1 MPVIAMVIVCETGAS
16 ALAAGAVV
24 AIAGCISTIGS
35 ACGSGAEHAAK
46 TSNVVAPQYAI
57 FLIPHHTVSG
67 ELC

>member
-1 MPVIAMVIVCETGAS
+1 MAMSIVCETGAS
-16 ALAAGAVV
+16 RLTAVV
-24 AIAGCISTIGS
+24 VAATGGCSLTIGTV
-35 ACGSGAEHAAK
+35 CGSGAEHAAK